1 MIVGETNCENARIAG
16 RRFEEQLIRS
26 WGLSVSV
33 TNEWYVVNSR
43 GDGWAGLLGMPDH
56 VAVERGLAE
65 IRSGRP
71 VIVTGAD
78 ETIVALPVDGMDD
91 GRLASFRRLCAPARP
106 YLVVTARRS
115 LALGREP
122 ADLSGLV
129 GLSLA
134 DNEGVAAVLSLA
146 ADAHVERSLD
156 VVPVSGVA
164 GAAVELA
171 KLAQR
176 LPALLI
182 ADGRAAAACDP
193 PLIRVVAGAVAHFR
207 QAATASLTVAAEAN
221 VPLNGGLPARFVI
234 FRDAIGGS
242 SVAVIV
248 GAPDFALP
256 VPVRLHSACLTG
268 DVFGSRRCDCGDQL
282 RLALS
287 RLEEEGGGII
297 LYLEQEGRGLGLA
310 NKMRTY
316 RLQDAGLD
324 TIDAN
329 ATLGFDDDER
339 DYGVAVR
346 MLQIL
351 GATRVLLLTNNPTKL
366 DSLVQAGIEVSGRI
380 ALHGPVN
387 ADNRRYLTAKATRA
401 GHKLDDLLATIAD
414 SAESSSE
421 PIAGDRTPQR

>member
-1 MIVGETNCENARIAG
+1 VPSSNGMSND
-16 RRFEEQLIRS
+16 L
-26 WGLSVSV
+26 
-33 TNEWYVVNSR
+33 
-43 GDGWAGLLGMPDH
+43 AGLFGMPAH

-65 IRSGRP
+65 FRSGRP
-71 VIVTGAD
+71 VIITGAG
-78 ETIVALPVDGMDD
+78 ERMVALPVDGMNDE
-91 GRLASFRRLCAPARP
+91 RLVAFRRLCARARP
-106 YLVVTARRS
+106 YLVVSERRAETLG
-115 LALGREP
+115 LAAAGP
-122 ADLSGLV
+122 V
-129 GLSLA
+129 GLAIGERES
-134 DNEGVAAVLSLA
+134 AAAILSFV
-146 ADAHVERSLD
+146 ADARIERSLD
-156 VVPVSGVA
+156 VVPAGRNA
-164 GAAVELA
+164 GAAIELA

-176 LPALLI
+176 LPALLV
-182 ADGRAAAACDP
+182 AKAAAMAACEP
-193 PLIRVVAGAVAHFR
+193 PLMSVSADAVAQFR
-207 QAATASLTVAAEAN
+207 HAAIASLAVGAEAT
-221 VPLNGGLPARFVI
+221 VPLNGGTPARFVI

-242 SVAVIV
+242 SIAVIV
-248 GAPDFALP
+248 GSPDLTRP

-282 RLALS
+282 RIALG

-351 GATRVLLLTNNPTKL
+351 GCTRVLLLTNNPAKL
-366 DSLVQAGIEVSGRI
+366 EGLIQAGIEVSGRI
-380 ALHGPVN
+380 PLQGPIN

-401 GHKLDDLLATIAD
+401 GHKLDHLFAALAEPAEASDEPVAD
-414 SAESSSE
+414 TRA
-421 PIAGDRTPQR
+421 P